1 MPVLVVL
8 VQVLELVPE
17 EVLVLEVVLVLVPV
31 LVLEVVLVPKI
42 KIFTMNMP
50 LFIQICSGGQVRPF
64 TGLSKSRLWGPFN
77 FK

>member
-1 MPVLVVL
+1 MLVVL
-8 VQVLELVPE
+8 VLVLVLK

-50 LFIQICSGGQVRPF
+50 SFKYAQGDKLNLLRVFLRVDF
-64 TGLSKSRLWGPFN
+64 GPKFGDHSSES
-77 FK
+77 